1 MKKFIIPLIFVVSI
15 ATLQPAYAK
24 YSFTDRLD
32 DNFRDIIQ
40 HSEPSKYRTKTIWET
55 VPVMSAM
62 GLIVSDVL
70 GNTVGQIL
78 KPLEDLAGISIKLDG
93 EYGQIKEMK
102 KTYEDNY
109 KKDHADLDQKN
120 RISVDWNFSDLRS
133 GLESAGA
140 ISFAGTS
147 NNARKM
153 LNEQDPGYRM
163 VSGGSVNNYADLFR
177 SRADRWQDIAF
188 GILAANNSEARG
200 VASAQS
206 DIKSMNETSN
216 GASGYIQIIQAGSQE
231 RNYLNRNLVQAR
243 ADVMRQIDVQFK
255 YSLEKIQ
262 DDSDAA
268 SAFEQAVRS
277 WTAQGSAGNY

>member
-1 MKKFIIPLIFVVSI
+1 MFALFLAALP
-15 ATLQPAYAK
+15 PAYAD
-24 YSFTDRLD
+24 YSAGDRFDALIND
-32 DNFRDIIQ
+32 PLQ
-40 HSEPSKYRTKTIWET
+40 QLEPSKYRTKTIWET
-55 VPVMSAM
+55 VPVMTAM

-78 KPLEDLAGISIKLDG
+78 KPLEDLAGVSIKLDG

-109 KKDHADLDQKN
+109 IKDHADLDQKN

-147 NNARKM
+147 DDARKM
-153 LNEQDPGYRM
+153 LNEQDPGYRV
-163 VSGGSVNNYADLFR
+163 VSGGSVNDYADLFR
-177 SRADRWQDIAF
+177 GRADKLQDIAF
-188 GILAANNSEARG
+188 GMLAAGNSEAGG

-216 GASGYIQIIQAGSQE
+216 GAEGYIQIIQAGSQNS
-231 RNYLNRNLVQAR
+231 NYLNKNLVQAR
-243 ADVMRQIDVQFK
+243 TDVMRQMDVQFK

-262 DDSDAA
+262 DDADRA

-277 WTAQGSAGNY
+277 WTAQGGARSY